1 MVFLQNPNLSLYFGR
16 SINLPLSMNLALH
29 IAKRYLI
36 SKKST
41 NAINIISGVSMVG
54 MLVGTA
60 ALILVLS
67 VFNGFEDLVTSLYN
81 TFNPDLKV
89 LPKEGKTFEPDS
101 LQLILISQ
109 IPGVV
114 GVSQVLEENA
124 LLRYK
129 EKDYITRLK
138 GVDEN
143 FVHVSQVDT
152 AIIEGEFKLVQD
164 DADCVVIGLGVLAAL
179 GVNLQNQFERL
190 TVFMPRREGKVSS
203 FSAETAFTQASLI
216 PTGVFAIQQDFDS
229 RFAFV
234 PIRFMRNLL
243 NYPLAISAY
252 EIAIVPTANVGV
264 VKSKIA
270 TIMGDQYKVLDR
282 YQQDEFL
289 YKVMKTEKWAVY
301 FILTFILIISAFNI
315 IGSLSMLVIEK
326 KQDISI
332 LKAMGATKGFIR
344 RIFFFEGILLSLIGA
359 SLGVGLAVVICLLQQ
374 HFKILKLQGAS
385 FLIDAYPVSMRL
397 DDFALVFFTVVVISI
412 LASAFP
418 AYRAAEQTQLVQQE

>member
-1 MVFLQNPNLSLYFGR
+1 
-16 SINLPLSMNLALH
+16 MNLALH

-81 TFNPDLKV
+81 TFNPDIKV
-89 LPKEGKTFEPDS
+89 IPKEGKTFEPDS
-101 LQLILISQ
+101 IQFEKIKQ
-109 IPGVV
+109 IPGV
-114 GVSQVLEENA
+114 SNISHVLEENA

-138 GVDEN
+138 GVDDN
-143 FVHVSQVDT
+143 FVFVSQVDT
-152 AIIEGEFKLVQD
+152 AIIDGEFRLKNE
-164 DADCVVIGLGVLAAL
+164 DADCVVVGLGVLASL

-229 RFAFV
+229 RYAFV
-234 PIRFMRNLL
+234 PIRFMRKLL
-243 NYPLAISAY
+243 NYPLSVSAY
-252 EIAIVPTANVGV
+252 EIALLPNANSSF
-264 VKSKIA
+264 VKSQIA
-270 TIMGDQYKVLDR
+270 VIMGEKFKVLDR

-332 LKAMGATKGFIR
+332 LKALGATKGFIQR
-344 RIFFFEGILLSLIGA
+344 VFFFEGILLSLIGA
-359 SLGVGLAVVICLLQQ
+359 SCGVVIAIVICLIQQ
-374 HFKILKLQGAS
+374 HFEILKLQGAS
-385 FLIDAYPVSMRL
+385 FLIDAYPVSMRI
-397 DDFALVFFTVVVISI
+397 DDFILVFVTVVIISV

-418 AYRAAEQTQLVQQE
+418 AYRAAEQTQIVQQE